1 MHLILQIDVVS
12 WTHVQ
17 HIQRLI
23 RRVLINDQIMVMRVP
38 HFPTLKLNILTST
51 LLGKENTELAPSLL
65 II

>member
-17 HIQRLI
+17 HVECLVC
-23 RRVLINDQIMVMRVP
+23 RVLVNNQIMVMRVP
-38 HFPTLKLNILTST
+38 HFPTLQLNILPAT